1 MSSFYS
7 RRVAPLLQHALSF
20 WREQAEP
27 QAWPRWVL
35 CRTRRQARATAI
47 LYGIAFF
54 IVTSVAVQGLGSAR
68 ILLELLLV
76 AGCFAWSLAQLRHV
90 VRAEQQMA
98 EDVQRTIDSLPG
110 APLDE

>member
-7 RRVAPLLQHALSF
+7 RHVTPLLQRAVHF

-27 QAWPRWVL
+27 NGWPRWVL

-47 LYGIAFF
+47 LYGIAFV
-54 IVTSVAVQGLGSAR
+54 IVTSVAVRGFGSAR

-76 AGCFAWSLAQLRHV
+76 AGCFVWSLAQLRHV
-90 VRAEQQMA
+90 VRAERQMA
-98 EDVQRTIDSLPG
+98 KDVQRTIDSLPG
-110 APLDE
+110 TPLDG

>member
-7 RRVAPLLQHALSF
+7 RCIVPLVHHVLSF
-20 WREQAEP
+20 WRDQAEP
-27 QAWPRWVL
+27 KAWPRWVL
-35 CRTRRQARATAI
+35 CRTRRQARATAL

-54 IVTSVAVQGLGSAR
+54 IVMSVAVQGLGSAR

-76 AGCFAWSLAQLRHV
+76 AGCFAWSLAQLRHI
-90 VRAEQQMA
+90 VRAEQRMA

-110 APLDE
+110 APLDG